1 MSTTAINPKGA
12 RTYAAGAGPL
22 AWNQAYL
29 GSSVG
34 QKILV
39 AITGASLV
47 GFLFFH
53 MLGNLKMFS
62 GRESINAYAHFLKHD
77 LGAIIWIARGG
88 LLALFVTH
96 LFLAIRLKLRAKAAR
111 PIGYAM
117 HRTAQAN
124 PASTSM
130 IWTGIVI
137 LTFAVF
143 HLAHYTFSLIHPVE
157 LADGTMGTYFDLRD
171 AKGQHDVYA
180 MVIAGFSTWWISAI
194 YLVCQVL
201 LFVHLSHGI
210 PSSLRTLGLTG
221 RRFEP
226 AAKALGYAVAGVILL
241 GNFAIVLAVWSEF
254 LKP

>member
-12 RTYAAGAGPL
+12 RKYAAGSGPL
-22 AWNQAYL
+22 AWNQAYF

-34 QKILV
+34 QKMLV

-88 LLALFVTH
+88 LLALFATH

-111 PIGYAM
+111 PIGYAV
-117 HRTAQAN
+117 HKTAQASS
-124 PASTSM
+124 ASLTM
-130 IWTGIVI
+130 IWTGLVI
-137 LTFAVF
+137 LAFTVF
-143 HLAHYTFSLIHPVE
+143 HLLHYTFCVIHPVE
-157 LADGTMGTYFDLRD
+157 LPDGSMGTYSDLRD
-171 AKGQHDVYA
+171 AKGHHDVYA
-180 MVIAGFSTWWISAI
+180 MVHIGFSTWWISAV
-194 YLVCQVL
+194 YLLAQVL

-210 PSSLRTLGLTG
+210 WSSLRTLGLAG

-226 AAKALGYAVAGVILL
+226 AAKALGYAIAGVILL
-241 GNFAIVLAVWSEF
+241 GNVAIVIAVWTNWLE
-254 LKP
+254 K